1 MNAKILGAA
10 LICTI
15 AAFSV
20 TGCSDSYKGERFLF
34 VYTDL
39 SDTPKKDVSSKSDV
53 ERSLQLGGQVT
64 LHTSVVTEIDPKFPT
79 GYAAKLDTGDGWSY
93 YPKPAMLTFVS
104 KNGWKLQQIGD
115 GRLMPFIFVKPIA
128 R

>member
-1 MNAKILGAA
+1 MKAKILGAA

-53 ERSLQLGGQVT
+53 ERSLRLGGQVT
-64 LHTSVVTEIDPKFPT
+64 LHESVVTEIDPKFPT
-79 GYAAKLDTGDGWSY
+79 GYSAKLESEKGWSY

-115 GRLMPFIFVKPIA
+115 GRLMPFIFVKPIE

>member
-1 MNAKILGAA
+1 MKAKILGAA

-64 LHTSVVTEIDPKFPT
+64 LNESVVTEIDPKFPT
-79 GYAAKLDTGDGWSY
+79 GYAAKLESEKGWSY

-115 GRLMPFIFVKPIA
+115 GRLMPFIFVKPIE